1 MRGREEEYDFG
12 NCSQYMEAKL
22 SFVSVVPLARKT
34 DVLNVV
40 QVYSK
45 HELLKEEVIDDGRQY
60 CKTVFMFQIGSWRP
74 STLYAHIFW
83 YIFKWFNY

>member
-12 NCSQYMEAKL
+12 NCSQYIEAKL

-40 QVYSK
+40 QIYCK
-45 HELLKEEVIDDGRQY
+45 HELLKEVIDDGRQY
-60 CKTVFMFQIGSWRP
+60 CKTGYMFCIGSWRP
-74 STLYAHIFW
+74 NTLYVHILW
-83 YIFKWFNY
+83 YIFQWFNY